1 MINKLKNSTNFSRQA
16 EQWWDKNGP
25 CHILH
30 CINPVRIEFIC
41 RFCSLFEKEVLDIG
55 CGGGILSE
63 SMAMLGANVTGLDI
77 ENSLINIAK
86 YHAIK
91 KCLVI
96 DYYCISID
104 NYSDKL
110 FDIIVCL
117 ELLEHVNDPYSILYH
132 CYRLLSSSGYLFIS
146 TINSGVISYIQMVVI
161 AEYLSGLIPK
171 QTHDFRKFMS
181 PSKLAS
187 VARSIGFK
195 VIDLKG
201 MSYNFFTKQAKII
214 NKICVNYFMVLQK
227 K

>member
-1 MINKLKNSTNFSRQA
+1 MVNKFRNGTDFSNQA
-16 EQWWDKNGP
+16 RQWWDKNGP

-41 RFCSLFEKEVLDIG
+41 KFCSLFKKEVLDVG

-86 YHAIK
+86 CHAIK
-91 KCLVI
+91 ESLVI
-96 DYYCISID
+96 DYYCMPID
-104 NYSDKL
+104 HYGNKL
-110 FDIIVCL
+110 FDVIVCL
-117 ELLEHVNDPYSILYH
+117 ELLEHVKDPCSILYH
-132 CYRLLSSSGYLFIS
+132 CYRLLNSSGYLFIS
-146 TINSGVISYIQMVVI
+146 TINSGIISYIQIVVI
-161 AEYLSGLIPK
+161 AEYLLGIIPK
-171 QTHDFRKFMS
+171 QTHDFRNFIS

-187 VARSIGFK
+187 IARSVGFK

-201 MSYNFFTKQAKII
+201 MSYNVFTRKAKIT